1 MEKSW
6 NGTNECEIKLKLT
19 WSTSY
24 IISAATGATIFVI
37 ANTKLYF
44 PVVTLSTQG
53 NAELLQ
59 QVKSGFNWNEYL
71 SKVLNE
77 LKTII

>member
-24 IISAATGATIFVI
+24 IISAATG